1 MRNNE
6 EQKIPLERGKFVILL
21 LKAIQDDPKVF
32 RDAVKYF
39 KQNLLTTIEHES
51 FDDPEERE
59 KYASMLQSLD
69 NIAYPA
75 KLFKRKDIDIALDEA
90 IDYLEARFISVNTTR
105 AGNE

>member
-1 MRNNE
+1 MRNNKKKE
-6 EQKIPLERGKFVILL
+6 VPLERGKFVILL

-39 KQNLLTTIEHES
+39 KQILLTTIEHES

-69 NIAYPA
+69 NIAYPT
-75 KLFKRKDIDIALDEA
+75 KLFKQKEIEITLDEA
-90 IDYLEARFISVNTTR
+90 IDYLEARFISVNTTCSR
-105 AGNE
+105 NE